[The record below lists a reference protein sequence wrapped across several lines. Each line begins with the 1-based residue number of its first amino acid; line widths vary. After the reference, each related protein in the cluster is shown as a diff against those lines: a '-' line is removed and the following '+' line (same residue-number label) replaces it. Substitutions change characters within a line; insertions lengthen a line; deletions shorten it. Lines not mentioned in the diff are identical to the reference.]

1 MKKKLYVSQVEDNYM
16 KQNMKNI
23 SDIFSNNPF
32 LKGQWRFITFQV
44 PNAGTAIKYQH
55 NFNFTPADVI
65 VTSVIGGT
73 ITFKYDQF
81 TSTFIVFDATLTVST
96 TPMTVRAIIGK
107 YTEETVNV

>member
-1 MKKKLYVSQVEDNYM
+1 MKKKLYVSQVEDSYM
-16 KQNMKNI
+16 KQNMKTI
-23 SDIFSNNPF
+23 SDIFSSNPF

-44 PNAGTAIKYQH
+44 KTSGSAIKLEH

-65 VTSVIGGT
+65 VTSVINGT

-81 TSTFIVFDATLTVST
+81 TSNFLVFDATVT
-96 TPMTVRAIIGK
+96 TAPMTVRALIGK

>member
-1 MKKKLYVSQVEDNYM
+1 MKKKLYVSQIEDLYVQ
-16 KQNMKNI
+16 QNMKAI

-44 PNAGTAIKYQH
+44 QTTGSAVKLKH
-55 NFNFTPADVI
+55 NFNFVPADVI
-65 VTSVIGGT
+65 VTSVINGT

-81 TSTFIVFDATLTVST
+81 DSNFIVFDATVT
-96 TPMTVRAIIGK
+96 TAPMTVRAMIGR

>member
-1 MKKKLYVSQVEDNYM
+1 MKKKLYVSQIEDIYVQ
-16 KQNMKNI
+16 QNMKAI

-32 LKGQWRFITFQV
+32 LKGQWRFFTFTV
-44 PNAGTAIKYQH
+44 KATGTNVKLEH
-55 NFNFTPADVI
+55 NFNFIPADVI

-73 ITFKYDQF
+73 ITFKYASFDKD
-81 TSTFIVFDATLTVST
+81 FIVFDAALTVAT

>member
-1 MKKKLYVSQVEDNYM
+1 MKKKLYVSQVEDIYM
-16 KQNMKNI
+16 QQNMKAI

-32 LKGQWRFITFQV
+32 LKGQWRFLTFQV
-44 PNAGTAIKYQH
+44 PNAGTAIKFQH

-81 TSTFIVFDATLTVST
+81 DKSFIVFDATLTVAT

>member
-1 MKKKLYVSQVEDNYM
+1 MKKKLYVSQIEDLYVQ
-16 KQNMKNI
+16 QNMKAI

-32 LKGQWRFITFQV
+32 LKGQWRFLTFQV
-44 PNAGTAIKYQH
+44 ANAGTTIKFQH

-73 ITFKYDQF
+73 ITFKYEQF
-81 TSTFIVFDATLTVST
+81 DKDFIVFDATLTVAT